1 LSSVIAVVLGFRL
14 CLDNSTLPKITAVAT
29 SGPASARLS
38 AVAPAGPSAASY
50 TTTRG
55 TTILIF
61 ICCGKNNSEF
71 AVSIFIYFP
80 TKSRLDVLLGD
91 RV

>member
-1 LSSVIAVVLGFRL
+1 LSLVIAVVLGFRL

-55 TTILIF
+55 TTPRCPATQVNPETATRDADPVKELR
-61 ICCGKNNSEF
+61 
-71 AVSIFIYFP
+71 ATY
-80 TKSRLDVLLGD
+80 
-91 RV
+91 